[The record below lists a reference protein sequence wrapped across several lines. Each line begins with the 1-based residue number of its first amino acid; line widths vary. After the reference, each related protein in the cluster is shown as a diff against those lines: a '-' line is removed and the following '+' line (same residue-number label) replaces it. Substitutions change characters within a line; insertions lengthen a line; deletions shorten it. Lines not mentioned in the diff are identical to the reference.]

1 MSSKFAIK
9 KSSIPV
15 LIVLASIIIIGM
27 IGIPFGDPRFIIYA
41 ILLEISYTS
50 LAVLIANGYK
60 KPLYVCI
67 LLAIII
73 IVGNSFVNAHIHR
86 IMSLSK
92 PLNTVV
98 LVIGGYILQGLLI
111 YTSTVAIRMDNK
123 KKVKLQIGQISQLK
137 MLE

>member
-1 MSSKFAIK
+1 VLPLHKNTLLSSKFAIKK

-15 LIVLASIIIIGM
+15 LIVLVSIILIGM
-27 IGIPFGDPRFIIYA
+27 IGIPFGDPRFIVYA
-41 ILLEISYTS
+41 ILLEISYIS
-50 LAVLIANGYK
+50 LAVLIAKGYK

-86 IMSLSK
+86 IMSVSK
-92 PLNTVV
+92 PLNTIV

-111 YTSTVAIRMDNK
+111 YTSIVATRMGDK
-123 KKVKLQIGQISQLK
+123 K
-137 MLE
+137 

>member
-1 MSSKFAIK
+1 VLPLHENTLLSSKFAIKK

-15 LIVLASIIIIGM
+15 LIVLVSIILIGM
-27 IGIPFGDPRFIIYA
+27 IGIPFGDPRFIVYA
-41 ILLEISYTS
+41 ILLEISYIS
-50 LAVLIANGYK
+50 LAVLIAKGYK

-86 IMSLSK
+86 IMSVSK
-92 PLNTVV
+92 PLNTIV

-111 YTSTVAIRMDNK
+111 YTSIVATRMGNK
-123 KKVKLQIGQISQLK
+123 K
-137 MLE
+137 

>member
-15 LIVLASIIIIGM
+15 LVVLASIIIIGM

-50 LAVLIANGYK
+50 LAVLIAKGYK

-111 YTSTVAIRMDNK
+111 YTSTVAIRIDNK
-123 KKVKLQIGQISQLK
+123 KKSNSS
-137 MLE
+137 

>member
-1 MSSKFAIK
+1 LSSKFAIK
-9 KSSIPV
+9 KSNVPV
-15 LIVLASIIIIGM
+15 LIVLVSIIIIGM
-27 IGIPFGDPRFIIYA
+27 IGIPFGDPRFIVYA
-41 ILLEISYTS
+41 ILLEISYIS
-50 LAVLIANGYK
+50 LAVLIAKGYK

-86 IMSLSK
+86 IMSVSK

-111 YTSTVAIRMDNK
+111 YTSTVATRMENK
-123 KKVKLQIGQISQLK
+123 KKSNSR
-137 MLE
+137 